1 MFYSPVCSKR
11 NWIELRKQFVETN
24 AVSLLA
30 CYCCEFPAQRASN
43 HLMTSSWARLYMD
56 CLLGFE
62 IWYVH
67 IYIYNLFKPL
77 MCCTQYFV
85 KINLPIV
92 TFYNIFNVSYWY
104 RGISWVHSDLKHF
117 DLHNLYVYALICWF
131 DVLTNDYSYHVQKK
145 CHNRKVILRWH
156 SGYSNPRIAG
166 IEDSV
171 GSTRGWR
178 HYFWT
183 VTSRG
188 GFL

>member
-1 MFYSPVCSKR
+1 MQSRYSRVTAVNSPHKGPVTIWWR
-11 NWIELRKQFVETN
+11 HHGQGYTWIVFWGLK
-24 AVSLLA
+24 SGM
-30 CYCCEFPAQRASN
+30 Y
-43 HLMTSSWARLYMD
+43 
-56 CLLGFE
+56 
-62 IWYVH
+62 

-85 KINLPIV
+85 KMNLPIV

-145 CHNRKVILRWH
+145 CHNRKVIFRWH

-183 VTSRG
+183 VTSRE